1 MAITDP
7 KTQPADGFQQ
17 LWSFGI
23 ECMCSNIY
31 KSSFRYENVIMNWIN
46 ITCQLLFQFAE
57 QYLLTGTISHVQTT
71 SEAVSSARMKIA
83 CTLLRCR
90 GACCCNSVILIL
102 IIIL

>member
-57 QYLLTGTISHVQTT
+57 QYLLQ
-71 SEAVSSARMKIA
+71 EQSAMFRLHLKQLA
-83 CTLLRCR
+83 QH
-90 GACCCNSVILIL
+90 A
-102 IIIL
+102 